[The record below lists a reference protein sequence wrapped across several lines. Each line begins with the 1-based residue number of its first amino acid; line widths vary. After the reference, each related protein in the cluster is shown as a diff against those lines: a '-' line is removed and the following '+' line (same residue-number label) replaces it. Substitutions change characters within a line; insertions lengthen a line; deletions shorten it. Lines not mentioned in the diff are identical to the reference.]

1 MSYLE
6 NEKIIP
12 AEAWFKA
19 IEPLLRDG
27 YQFKI
32 CPVGHSMVP
41 FLTGGRDEAVLSIP
55 DDAYIYK
62 RNDIV
67 LYKIENG
74 FFVLHRISC
83 VTKKGIYTLGD
94 GNTGIEGPLRNDE
107 ILALV
112 DYIIRKGKIIRSN
125 DHMYIVLVNIWR
137 FIRPFRP
144 AVIKMY
150 GFLRRMEKRIKNSKV
165 SPR

>member
-6 NEKIIP
+6 PEKIIR
-12 AEAWFKA
+12 AEEWFAA
-19 IEPLLRDG
+19 IEPLLREG

-32 CPVGHSMVP
+32 CPVGKSMVP
-41 FLTGGRDEAVLSIP
+41 FLAGGRDEAVLSIP
-55 DDAYIYK
+55 DSEYKYK

-74 FFVLHRISC
+74 TFVLHRIC
-83 VTKKGIYTLGD
+83 RVNKKGVFTLGD
-94 GNTGIEGPLRNDE
+94 GNTGVEGPIKREE

-112 DYIIRKGKIIRSN
+112 DYIIRKGKIIRKN
-125 DHMYIVLVNIWR
+125 DRMYILLVSIWR

-144 AVIKMY
+144 VVFKMY
-150 GFLRRMEKRIKNSKV
+150 SAVRRMESRLKKR
-165 SPR
+165 